1 MYILKILVY
10 NVFIDTCCKK
20 FKHRINDKM
29 ADKWKQLTP
38 ESLNDFDFPEEL
50 KNIILK
56 FGFAFRNASEK
67 QTEIVFNK
75 SKVNDV
81 RQALSES
88 SLNVTLDNL
97 NGHFGFNYPKN
108 RSSKW
113 IKFRSTGLNS
123 VSEDSKSITRTLGVN
138 IDDAREL
145 GVAICSVLIYNR
157 ISKSQFLEDNY
168 NKKIFKQIK
177 TPTDI
182 DKVVEFLKLVP
193 EKFDICW
200 NCGNA
205 IVKNFGKITFLDFDR
220 YTIHHKTKRF
230 NDIKNHGSKLAN
242 LNQDKWNPADL
253 FFIKKNNKISDKLK
267 LKSIFRF
274 NNYISSNYE
283 VIGISLKESESGA
296 LHGSI
301 SGRSFLSNLIG
312 PGIISSIK
320 SRVPK
325 KFNNNFKKEVETF
338 FKNSKFFSSKGIKI
352 RFLANE
358 NPKEELLDLLER
370 FSQNSNLKTADGK
383 AISSNFFI
391 SISES
396 IVIFNEIFKE
406 AKKST
411 DSVKSLTEIF
421 KLIYQFTSS
430 QLSKSCGYEKVMGT
444 TWHHVQNKEIKKF
457 SVDGIYIPC
466 DGETQIL
473 TTTVEGKKYTLQLR
487 SKGSNPQFILLA
499 KDFNNSSFKK
509 FF

>member
-1 MYILKILVY
+1 
-10 NVFIDTCCKK
+10 
-20 FKHRINDKM
+20 M

-50 KNIILK
+50 KDIILK
-56 FGFAFRNASEK
+56 FAFAFRNVSEK

-88 SLNVTLDNL
+88 SLSITLDNL

-108 RSSKW
+108 RNSKW

-145 GVAICSVLIYNR
+145 GVAICAVLIYNR

-182 DKVVEFLKLVP
+182 DKVIEFLKLVP

-200 NCGNA
+200 NCGNT
-205 IVKNFGKITFLDFDR
+205 IVKNFDKITFLDFDR

-320 SRVPK
+320 SRVPE
-325 KFNNNFKKEVETF
+325 KFNNSFKKEVETF
-338 FKNSKFFSSKGIKI
+338 FKNLKFFSSKGIKI
-352 RFLANE
+352 RFLAKE

-411 DSVKSLTEIF
+411 DPVKNLTEIF
-421 KLIYQFTSS
+421 KLVYQFTSS

-444 TWHHVQNKEIKKF
+444 TWHRVQNKEIKKF

-473 TTTVEGKKYTLQLR
+473 TTTTIVENKKYTLQLR

-499 KDFNNSSFKK
+499 KDFNNTSFKR

>member
-1 MYILKILVY
+1 MEKWIEANPNNLDKLQ
-10 NVFIDTCCKK
+10 VFK
-20 FKHRINDKM
+20 N
-29 ADKWKQLTP
+29 
-38 ESLNDFDFPEEL
+38 DFPEGL
-50 KNIILK
+50 KNIIYK
-56 FGFAFRNASEK
+56 FAFALRKASEY
-67 QTEIVFNK
+67 QTEITFNV
-75 SKVNDV
+75 SKIKDV
-81 RQALSES
+81 QDALFEYSKTNKKVE
-88 SLNVTLDNL
+88 LQTLS
-97 NGHFGFNYPKN
+97 NGHFGFSYPEN
-108 RSSKW
+108 HRGSEW
-113 IKFRSTGLNS
+113 IKFRSTGL
-123 VSEDSKSITRTLGVN
+123 KSLTENTSSIAKQLGVN

-145 GVAICSVLIYNR
+145 GVAICAVLIYNR

-182 DKVVEFLKLVP
+182 DKVIEFLKLVP

-200 NCGNA
+200 NCGNT
-205 IVKNFGKITFLDFDR
+205 IVKNFDKITFLDFDR

-274 NNYISSNYE
+274 NSYISSNYE

-320 SRVPK
+320 SRVPE
-325 KFNNNFKKEVETF
+325 KFNNSFKKEVETF
-338 FKNSKFFSSKGIKI
+338 FGNLKFFSSKGIKI
-352 RFLANE
+352 RFLAKE
-358 NPKEELLDLLER
+358 NPKEELLDLLKR

-406 AKKST
+406 AKKSS
-411 DSVKSLTEIF
+411 DPVKSLTEIF
-421 KLIYQFTSS
+421 KLAYQFTSS

-444 TWHHVQNKEIKKF
+444 TWHRVQNKEIKKF

-473 TTTVEGKKYTLQLR
+473 TTTIVENKKYTLQLR

-499 KDFNNSSFKK
+499 KYFNNSSFKR

>member
-1 MYILKILVY
+1 
-10 NVFIDTCCKK
+10 
-20 FKHRINDKM
+20 M
-29 ADKWKQLTP
+29 ADKWKQLTQ
-38 ESLNDFDFPEEL
+38 ESLNNFDFPEEL
-50 KNIILK
+50 KDIILK
-56 FGFAFRNASEK
+56 FGFAFKNISEK
-67 QTEIVFNK
+67 QTEIIFNK
-75 SKVNDV
+75 SKINDV
-81 RQALSES
+81 RQALSKS
-88 SLNVTLDNL
+88 SLSVTLDNL
-97 NGHFGFNYPKN
+97 NGHSGFNYPKN
-108 RSSKW
+108 HNSKW
-113 IKFRSTGLNS
+113 IKFRSTGLS
-123 VSEDSKSITRTLGVN
+123 SLSEDSKSITRTLGVN

-145 GVAICSVLIYNR
+145 GVAICAVLVYNG

-182 DKVVEFLKLVP
+182 DKVIEFLKLVP

-200 NCGNA
+200 NCGNT
-205 IVKNFGKITFLDFDR
+205 IVKNFSNMTVLDFNR
-220 YTIHHKTKRF
+220 YIIHHKSECF

-267 LKSIFRF
+267 LKSILRF
-274 NNYISSNYE
+274 NDYISSNCE

-301 SGRSFLSNLIG
+301 SGRSFLSQVIG
-312 PGIISSIK
+312 REIINSIK

-325 KFNNNFKKEVETF
+325 KFNNSFKKEVETF
-338 FKNSKFFSSKGIKI
+338 FENLKFFSSKGIKI
-352 RFLANE
+352 RALAKK
-358 NPKEELLDLLER
+358 NPKDELIDLLER
-370 FSQNSNLKTADGK
+370 FSKNSNLKTADGK
-383 AISSNFFI
+383 TISSNFFI

-411 DSVKSLTEIF
+411 DSAKSLTEIF
-421 KLIYQFTSS
+421 KLVYQFTSS
-430 QLSKSCGYEKVMGT
+430 QLSKSCGYEKIMGT

-457 SVDGIYIPC
+457 SINGIYIPC
-466 DGETQIL
+466 NGETQIL
-473 TTTVEGKKYTLQLR
+473 TTISVESKKCTLQLR
-487 SKGSNPQFILLA
+487 SKGSTPQFILLA

>member
-1 MYILKILVY
+1 
-10 NVFIDTCCKK
+10 
-20 FKHRINDKM
+20 M

-88 SLNVTLDNL
+88 SLSITLDNL

-108 RSSKW
+108 RNSKW

-145 GVAICSVLIYNR
+145 GVAICAVLIYNR

-182 DKVVEFLKLVP
+182 DKVIEFLKLVP

-200 NCGNA
+200 NCGNT
-205 IVKNFGKITFLDFDR
+205 IVKNFDKITFLDFNR

-320 SRVPK
+320 SRVPE
-325 KFNNNFKKEVETF
+325 KFNNSFKKEVETF
-338 FKNSKFFSSKGIKI
+338 FKNLKFFSSKGIKV
-352 RFLANE
+352 RFLAKE

-411 DSVKSLTEIF
+411 DPVKSLTEIF

-444 TWHHVQNKEIKKF
+444 TWHRVQNKEIKKF

-473 TTTVEGKKYTLQLR
+473 TTTTIVENKKYTLQLR

-499 KDFNNSSFKK
+499 KDFNNSSFKR

>member
-1 MYILKILVY
+1 
-10 NVFIDTCCKK
+10 
-20 FKHRINDKM
+20 M

-38 ESLNDFDFPEEL
+38 ESLNDFEFPEEL
-50 KNIILK
+50 KDIILK

-81 RQALSES
+81 RQVLSES
-88 SLNVTLDNL
+88 SLNITLDNL
-97 NGHFGFNYPKN
+97 NGHFGFNYPKSRN
-108 RSSKW
+108 SKW

-145 GVAICSVLIYNR
+145 GVAICAVLIYNR

-182 DKVVEFLKLVP
+182 DKVIEFLKLVP

-200 NCGNA
+200 NCGNT
-205 IVKNFGKITFLDFDR
+205 IVKNFSNITFLDFDR

-253 FFIKKNNKISDKLK
+253 FFIKKNNRISDKLK
-267 LKSIFRF
+267 LKSILRF

-320 SRVPK
+320 SRVPQ
-325 KFNNNFKKEVETF
+325 KFNNSFKKEVETF
-338 FKNSKFFSSKGIKI
+338 FKNLKFFSSKGIKI
-352 RFLANE
+352 RFLANK

-370 FSQNSNLKTADGK
+370 FSGNSNLKTADGK

-421 KLIYQFTSS
+421 KLVYQFTSS

-473 TTTVEGKKYTLQLR
+473 TTTTIVESKKYTLQLR

>member
-1 MYILKILVY
+1 
-10 NVFIDTCCKK
+10 
-20 FKHRINDKM
+20 M

-50 KNIILK
+50 KDIILK
-56 FGFAFRNASEK
+56 FAFAFRNVSEK

-81 RQALSES
+81 RQALFES
-88 SLNVTLDNL
+88 SLNITLDNL

-108 RSSKW
+108 RNSKW

-145 GVAICSVLIYNR
+145 GVAICAVLIYNR

-182 DKVVEFLKLVP
+182 DKVIEFLKLVP

-200 NCGNA
+200 NCGNT
-205 IVKNFGKITFLDFDR
+205 IVKNFDKITFLDFNR

-312 PGIISSIK
+312 SGIISSIK
-320 SRVPK
+320 SRVPE
-325 KFNNNFKKEVETF
+325 KFNNSFKKEVEMF
-338 FKNSKFFSSKGIKI
+338 FKNLKFFSSKGIKI
-352 RFLANE
+352 RFLAKE
-358 NPKEELLDLLER
+358 NPKEELLDLLKR

-411 DSVKSLTEIF
+411 DPVKSLTEIF

-444 TWHHVQNKEIKKF
+444 TWHRVQNKEIKKF

-473 TTTVEGKKYTLQLR
+473 TTTTIVENKKYTLQLR

-499 KDFNNSSFKK
+499 KDFNNSSFKR

>member
-1 MYILKILVY
+1 M
-10 NVFIDTCCKK
+10 T
-20 FKHRINDKM
+20 
-29 ADKWKQLTP
+29 DKWKQLTP

-50 KNIILK
+50 KDIILK
-56 FGFAFRNASEK
+56 FGFAFRNVSEK

-81 RQALSES
+81 RKALSES
-88 SLNVTLDNL
+88 SLSITLDNL

-108 RSSKW
+108 RNSKW

-145 GVAICSVLIYNR
+145 GVAICAVLIYNR

-182 DKVVEFLKLVP
+182 DKVIEFLKLVP

-200 NCGNA
+200 NCGNT
-205 IVKNFGKITFLDFDR
+205 IVKNFDKITFLDFDR

-267 LKSIFRF
+267 LKSILRF

-320 SRVPK
+320 SRVPQ
-325 KFNNNFKKEVETF
+325 KFNNTFKKEVETF
-338 FKNSKFFSSKGIKI
+338 FKNLKFFSSKGIKI
-352 RFLANE
+352 RFLAKE

-411 DSVKSLTEIF
+411 DPVKSLTEIF
-421 KLIYQFTSS
+421 KLVYQFTSS

-444 TWHHVQNKEIKKF
+444 AWHRVKNKEIKKF

-473 TTTVEGKKYTLQLR
+473 TTTTIVENKKYTLQLR

-499 KDFNNSSFKK
+499 KDFNNSSFKR

>member
-1 MYILKILVY
+1 
-10 NVFIDTCCKK
+10 
-20 FKHRINDKM
+20 M

-50 KNIILK
+50 KDIILK

-88 SLNVTLDNL
+88 SLNITLDNL
-97 NGHFGFNYPKN
+97 NGHFGFNYPKSRN
-108 RSSKW
+108 SRW

-145 GVAICSVLIYNR
+145 GVAICAVLIYNR

-168 NKKIFKQIK
+168 NKKIFRQIK
-177 TPTDI
+177 TSTDI
-182 DKVVEFLKLVP
+182 DKVIEFLKLVP

-200 NCGNA
+200 NCGNT
-205 IVKNFGKITFLDFDR
+205 IVKNFDNITFLDFDR
-220 YTIHHKTKRF
+220 YTIHHKSKRF

-267 LKSIFRF
+267 LKSILRF

-320 SRVPK
+320 SRVPQ
-325 KFNNNFKKEVETF
+325 KFNNSFKKEVETF
-338 FKNSKFFSSKGIKI
+338 FGNLKFFSSKGIKI
-352 RFLANE
+352 RFLANK
-358 NPKEELLDLLER
+358 NPKEELIDLLKN

-421 KLIYQFTSS
+421 KLVYQFTSS

-473 TTTVEGKKYTLQLR
+473 TTTTIVENKKYTLQLR

>member
-1 MYILKILVY
+1 
-10 NVFIDTCCKK
+10 
-20 FKHRINDKM
+20 M
-29 ADKWKQLTP
+29 ADKWKQLTQ

-75 SKVNDV
+75 SKINDV
-81 RQALSES
+81 RQALLES
-88 SLNVTLDNL
+88 SLNITLDNL

-108 RSSKW
+108 HNSKW

-145 GVAICSVLIYNR
+145 GVAICAVLIYNR

-168 NKKIFKQIK
+168 NKKIFEQIK

-182 DKVVEFLKLVP
+182 DKVIEFLKLVP

-200 NCGNA
+200 NCGNT
-205 IVKNFGKITFLDFDR
+205 IVKNFDKITFLDFDR
-220 YTIHHKTKRF
+220 YTIHHKSKRF
-230 NDIKNHGSKLAN
+230 NDIKNRGSKLAN

-320 SRVPK
+320 SRVPQ
-325 KFNNNFKKEVETF
+325 KFNNTFKKEVETF
-338 FKNSKFFSSKGIKI
+338 FGNLKFFSSKGIKV

-358 NPKEELLDLLER
+358 NPKEELLDLLKG
-370 FSQNSNLKTADGK
+370 FSKNSNLKTADGK

-411 DSVKSLTEIF
+411 DPVKSLTEIF

-473 TTTVEGKKYTLQLR
+473 TTVTVENKKYTLQLR

>member
-1 MYILKILVY
+1 
-10 NVFIDTCCKK
+10 
-20 FKHRINDKM
+20 M

-88 SLNVTLDNL
+88 SLSITLDNL

-108 RSSKW
+108 RNSKW

-145 GVAICSVLIYNR
+145 GVAICAVLIYNR

-182 DKVVEFLKLVP
+182 DKVIEFLKLVP

-200 NCGNA
+200 NCGNT
-205 IVKNFGKITFLDFDR
+205 IVKNFDKITFLDFNR

-320 SRVPK
+320 SRVPE
-325 KFNNNFKKEVETF
+325 KFNNSFKKEVETF
-338 FKNSKFFSSKGIKI
+338 FKNLKFFSSKGIKI
-352 RFLANE
+352 RFLAKE
-358 NPKEELLDLLER
+358 NPKEELMDLLKR

-411 DSVKSLTEIF
+411 DPVKSLTEIF
-421 KLIYQFTSS
+421 KLVYQFTSS

-444 TWHHVQNKEIKKF
+444 TWHRVQNKEIKKF

-473 TTTVEGKKYTLQLR
+473 TTTTIVENKKYTLQLR

-499 KDFNNSSFKK
+499 KDFNNSSFKR

>member
-1 MYILKILVY
+1 
-10 NVFIDTCCKK
+10 
-20 FKHRINDKM
+20 M

-145 GVAICSVLIYNR
+145 GAAICSVLVYNR

-182 DKVVEFLKLVP
+182 DKVIEFLKLVP

-200 NCGNA
+200 NCGNT
-205 IVKNFGKITFLDFDR
+205 IVKNFDKITFLDFDR

-320 SRVPK
+320 SRVPQ
-325 KFNNNFKKEVETF
+325 KFNNTFKKEVETF
-338 FKNSKFFSSKGIKI
+338 FVNLFFSSKGIKI
-352 RFLANE
+352 RVLAKK
-358 NPKEELLDLLER
+358 NPKDELLDLLER

-473 TTTVEGKKYTLQLR
+473 TTVTVEGKKCTLQLR

>member
-1 MYILKILVY
+1 
-10 NVFIDTCCKK
+10 
-20 FKHRINDKM
+20 M

-38 ESLNDFDFPEEL
+38 ESLNDFEFPEEL
-50 KNIILK
+50 KDIILK

-81 RQALSES
+81 RQVLSES
-88 SLNVTLDNL
+88 SLNITLDNL
-97 NGHFGFNYPKN
+97 NGHFGFNYPKSRN
-108 RSSKW
+108 SKW

-145 GVAICSVLIYNR
+145 GVAICAVLIYNR

-182 DKVVEFLKLVP
+182 DKVIEFLKLVP

-200 NCGNA
+200 NCGNT
-205 IVKNFGKITFLDFDR
+205 IVKNFDNITFLDFDR

-253 FFIKKNNKISDKLK
+253 FFIKKNNRISDKLK
-267 LKSIFRF
+267 LKSILRF

-320 SRVPK
+320 SRVPQ
-325 KFNNNFKKEVETF
+325 KFNNSFKKEVETF
-338 FKNSKFFSSKGIKI
+338 FKNLKFFSSKGIKI
-352 RFLANE
+352 RFLANK

-370 FSQNSNLKTADGK
+370 FSGNSNLKTADGK

-421 KLIYQFTSS
+421 KLVYQFTSS

-444 TWHHVQNKEIKKF
+444 TWRHVQNKEIKKF

-473 TTTVEGKKYTLQLR
+473 TTTTIVESKKYTLQLR

>member
-1 MYILKILVY
+1 M
-10 NVFIDTCCKK
+10 T
-20 FKHRINDKM
+20 
-29 ADKWKQLTP
+29 DKWKQLTP

-50 KNIILK
+50 KDIILK
-56 FGFAFRNASEK
+56 FGFAFRNVSEK

-88 SLNVTLDNL
+88 SLNITLDNL

-182 DKVVEFLKLVP
+182 DKVIEFLKLVP

-200 NCGNA
+200 NCGNT
-205 IVKNFGKITFLDFDR
+205 IVKNFEKMTFLDFDR

-230 NDIKNHGSKLAN
+230 NDIKNRGSKLAN

-320 SRVPK
+320 SRVPQ
-325 KFNNNFKKEVETF
+325 KFNNSFKKEVETF
-338 FKNSKFFSSKGIKI
+338 FGNLKFFSSKGIKI

-358 NPKEELLDLLER
+358 NPKEELLDLLKG

-411 DSVKSLTEIF
+411 DPVKSLTEIF

-473 TTTVEGKKYTLQLR
+473 TTTAVCVESKKYTLQLR

>member
-1 MYILKILVY
+1 
-10 NVFIDTCCKK
+10 
-20 FKHRINDKM
+20 M

-50 KNIILK
+50 KDIILK
-56 FGFAFRNASEK
+56 FAFAFRNVSEK

-81 RQALSES
+81 RQALFES
-88 SLNVTLDNL
+88 SLNITLDNL

-108 RSSKW
+108 RNSKW

-145 GVAICSVLIYNR
+145 GVAICAVLIYNR

-182 DKVVEFLKLVP
+182 DKVIEFLKLVP
-193 EKFDICW
+193 EKFEICW
-200 NCGNA
+200 NCGNT
-205 IVKNFGKITFLDFDR
+205 IVKNFDKITFLDFDR

-320 SRVPK
+320 SRVPE
-325 KFNNNFKKEVETF
+325 KFNNSFKREVETF
-338 FKNSKFFSSKGIKI
+338 FGNLKFFSSKGIKI
-352 RFLANE
+352 RFLAKE

-406 AKKST
+406 AKKSS

-421 KLIYQFTSS
+421 KLVYQFTSS

-444 TWHHVQNKEIKKF
+444 TWHRVQNKEIKKF

-473 TTTVEGKKYTLQLR
+473 TTTIVENKKYTLQLR

-499 KDFNNSSFKK
+499 KDFNNTSFKR